1 MNRINNKEDITVI
14 WCDSKIG
21 SNDYV
26 EQIKKQLRQINDFIV
41 FHTQVESCI
50 SFIQSI
56 HNEIVFFI
64 SSIYDAPQILP
75 HIVTLSQIDS
85 IFVFNWEKVDNE
97 HFVLEHSKFIGI
109 YDELDLLCLSIQE
122 QVDLLDRDL
131 QIFSFFDQNERLTK
145 DLSKQTADLLWF
157 QLYHDVLFQ
166 LTYDEDAKQEMI
178 DACRSYYRDNIKELE
193 VLKKFENEYRSE
205 EALQCASNEGQLIKE
220 KYIED
225 SHRQMEDL
233 SIKILFGRL
242 MCDMGQWNQSQH
254 FFQHLLNNSNTNNED
269 LVKIEYSLGEVLQW
283 KGEWNEARKYYD
295 RAYERMT
302 NIKSTQIKDSA
313 NILFNIGEIL
323 YLEGKY
329 EEAQN
334 YYERAL
340 AIRKQNIGYIQKK
353 RGKYDEALDFHQR
366 ALALQEKYYPSYYA
380 KIANTLNL
388 ISDLLLYQSKYNEAL
403 CYCQRALT
411 MQKSYYPS
419 GSVSMAFS
427 LSSMANILHKQEKYN
442 EAVNL
447 DRRALATIEKH
458 NPSDRSSIVSYM
470 NNIGVTL
477 RKQEKYDEALDYH
490 RRALEMQE
498 KYYPSCQHEIAN
510 TLNYIGNLLIR
521 QKKFNEALK
530 FYECALEVQEKYYS
544 NGHVDIATTLNNIGT
559 TFHRQENFDKAI
571 EYHQKALEIQEKYY
585 PSGSVFIA
593 DTINHIG
600 HVLYDEEKCLLIK
613 ETSLP
618 SQDLSITNILDW
630 LSQTVIYD
638 TLSKKKTFMR
648 QQLLLCWASV
658 LALMVLPS
666 ESVLSSGCGKPLPSD
681 FSAGQTTSI
690 RVPAANGQPVR
701 HYKVHLSANFQNNRG
716 HAIVFSF
723 HGHNGDMDKQEDLS
737 QLSQKGLLISG
748 AGIIAVYPKG
758 KLGTDGQTA
767 WQGAPYS
774 APGVDDIAFV
784 NTMIF
789 TLQSI
794 FCVDS
799 SRIYA
804 TGKSNGAGFVNL
816 LACTPW
822 IAAKF
827 AAFATVSAAFYT
839 TTFNG
844 DCPTQRAIPILD
856 FHGTADSVAA
866 YNGGQAHGAPQV
878 SINSFRQG
886 WASRNGCQGN
896 ATISHLSKGT
906 DPQQLVEIQTWN
918 TNCKAGGIVI
928 GYKITEG
935 QHGWP
940 RTTLPA
946 KNINQKTQQGGSI
959 IDHILVI

>member
-1 MNRINNKEDITVI
+1 MNRTNNKEDITVI

-97 HFVLEHSKFIGI
+97 HLVLEHSKFIGI

-131 QIFSFFDQNERLTK
+131 QIFSFFDQDERLTK

-178 DACRSYYRDNIKELE
+178 DTCRSYYRDNIKELE

-233 SIKILFGRL
+233 CIKILFGRL

-269 LVKIEYSLGEVLQW
+269 LAKIEYSLGEVLQW
-283 KGEWNEARKYYD
+283 KGEWSEARKYYD

-302 NIKSTQIKDSA
+302 NIKPTQIKNSA

-340 AIRKQNIGYIQKK
+340 AIRKQNYSSTKNDRPCPPNYQLNSVLIHIRASLWPVSLNSSGFSQSNSRCIGYIQKK

-388 ISDLLLYQSKYNEAL
+388 ISDVLLYQSKYNEAL
-403 CYCQRALT
+403 CHCQRALT

-427 LSSMANILHKQEKYN
+427 LSSMTNILHKQEKYN

-559 TFHRQENFDKAI
+559 TFHRQEKFDKAI

-600 HVLYDEEKCLLIK
+600 HVLYDEEKLLSMIHF
-613 ETSLP
+613 
-618 SQDLSITNILDW
+618 Q
-630 LSQTVIYD
+630 
-638 TLSKKKTFMR
+638 KKKTFMR

-804 TGKSNGAGFVNL
+804 TGKSNGML
-816 LACTPW
+816 
-822 IAAKF
+822 
-827 AAFATVSAAFYT
+827 
-839 TTFNG
+839 
-844 DCPTQRAIPILD
+844 
-856 FHGTADSVAA
+856 
-866 YNGGQAHGAPQV
+866 
-878 SINSFRQG
+878 
-886 WASRNGCQGN
+886 
-896 ATISHLSKGT
+896 
-906 DPQQLVEIQTWN
+906 
-918 TNCKAGGIVI
+918 
-928 GYKITEG
+928 
-935 QHGWP
+935 
-940 RTTLPA
+940 
-946 KNINQKTQQGGSI
+946 
-959 IDHILVI
+959 